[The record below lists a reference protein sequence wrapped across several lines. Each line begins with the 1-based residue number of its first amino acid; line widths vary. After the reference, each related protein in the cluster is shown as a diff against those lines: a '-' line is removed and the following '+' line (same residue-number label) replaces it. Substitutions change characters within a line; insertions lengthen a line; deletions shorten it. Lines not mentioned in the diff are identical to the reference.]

1 MPSQPVLAVDLR
13 CHALLAHSLRCPRI
27 GVEVGVFRGDLSW
40 RLLAQDPALHL
51 FMVDP
56 WGEVDESYATTDDH
70 IARFGQV
77 EHDAAMAQALQA
89 VEPFEGR
96 YTVMRLKSTKAAE
109 EFKDSSIDWVFIDGD
124 HSYEGVK
131 ADLWAWWPKVR
142 PRGLFSG
149 HDWRDERNYG
159 VIKAVSEFAEEK
171 GLQVRLG
178 PNYTWFITR

>member
-1 MPSQPVLAVDLR
+1 VPQKSVFAVDVR
-13 CHALLAHSLRCPRI
+13 CRALLNEVVFCPRI
-27 GVEVGVFRGDLSW
+27 GVEVGVYRGGLSA
-40 RLLAQDPALHL
+40 RLLSADPALHL

-70 IARFGQV
+70 IARFYQAD
-77 EHDAAMAQALQA
+77 HDAAMEKALQA
-89 VEPFEGR
+89 VAPYEGR
-96 YTVMRLKSTKAAE
+96 YSVMRKKSVDAAR
-109 EFKDSSIDWVFIDGD
+109 EFKDASIDWVFIDGD